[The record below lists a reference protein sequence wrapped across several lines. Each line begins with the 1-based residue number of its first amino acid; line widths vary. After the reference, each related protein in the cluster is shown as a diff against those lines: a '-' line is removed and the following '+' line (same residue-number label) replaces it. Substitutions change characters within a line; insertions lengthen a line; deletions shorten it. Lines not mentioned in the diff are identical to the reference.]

1 MQDFRGNPNEDF
13 RQAYAATALEH
24 DADEM
29 EVELASPWQRIGAR
43 IVDVLPFV
51 CILVLASILL
61 PLLAASGVGKG
72 GVIAL
77 AVIAIGAFFGLL
89 IYNLVIMMRDGQ
101 SIGKKLVG
109 IRVITEDGDNPGFVK
124 YVLVR
129 EFAYNMI
136 FTIIGLFSE
145 NLGNLLTLVAT
156 IVCIVMLFMESR
168 NRQTLQDLLAKT
180 LVIKN

>member
-1 MQDFRGNPNEDF
+1 MQDFRSNPNEDF
-13 RQAYAATALEH
+13 RQAYTATALEH

-29 EVELASPWQRIGAR
+29 EVELASPWQRMGAR
-43 IVDVLPFV
+43 IMDGLPFAGIG
-51 CILVLASILL
+51 ILAAILL
-61 PLLAASGVGKG
+61 PIMGGSGGGAAMALIIVALLA
-72 GVIAL
+72 IL
-77 AVIAIGAFFGLL
+77 GLL
-89 IYNLVIMMRDGQ
+89 IYNLVIMTRDGQ
-101 SIGKKLVG
+101 SIGKKIIG

-145 NLGNLLTLVAT
+145 ALGNLLAFVAA
-156 IVCIVMLFMESR
+156 IVCIVMLFRESS